1 MIDPQFNL
9 VQQDSIDTSFLWVHT
24 LKHNFLKP
32 FYLAHI
38 SLASEKALKLE
49 NICFIILLSF
59 TSSSC
64 LRFLIRFLCSY
75 RILLFLFY
83 LVHSNFTNSER
94 QAVENLSILA
104 LSEQSGIFINLFMQF
119 LSYVGSIYC

>member
-24 LKHNFLKP
+24 LKHNLTTILKP
-32 FYLAHI
+32 FYWAHI

-64 LRFLIRFLCSY
+64 LRFLILFRFAHIAFCYFCS
-75 RILLFLFY
+75 I
-83 LVHSNFTNSER
+83 
-94 QAVENLSILA
+94 
-104 LSEQSGIFINLFMQF
+104 
-119 LSYVGSIYC
+119 